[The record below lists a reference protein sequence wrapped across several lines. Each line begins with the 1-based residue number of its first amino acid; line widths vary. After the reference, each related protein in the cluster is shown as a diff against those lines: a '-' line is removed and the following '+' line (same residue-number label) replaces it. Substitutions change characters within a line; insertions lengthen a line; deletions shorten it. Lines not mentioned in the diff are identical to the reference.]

1 MVVIAFLVGVVLT
14 TRYLMIAKKYKQ
26 LVSQTVIRG
35 VDLSKVANGVYFG
48 SYDVI
53 MVADEVMVTV
63 RDHKITGIEIIKD
76 VSQRGQRAEPILS
89 RVISAQSLHVDTIS
103 GATNSSK
110 VILKAIENALTA
122 GTI

>member
-1 MVVIAFLVGVVLT
+1 
-14 TRYLMIAKKYKQ
+14 
-26 LVSQTVIRG
+26 
-35 VDLSKVANGVYFG
+35 
-48 SYDVI
+48 